1 MMPGFTPTRRR
12 VRFAGMVSRRRES
25 AAVGVCVGGD
35 FRWRGDLFGVDV
47 GDWGREDEER
57 ERVMRARARVVE
69 GVVVMVLS
77 TLGLLGLAV
86 VLRVLLL

>member
-1 MMPGFTPTRRR
+1 
-12 VRFAGMVSRRRES
+12 MVSRRRES
-25 AAVGVCVGGD
+25 AAVDLRVGGD
-35 FRWRGDLFGVDV
+35 IRWRGDFLGDDV

-57 ERVMRARARVVE
+57 ERVMRAWPRVVE

>member
-1 MMPGFTPTRRR
+1 
-12 VRFAGMVSRRRES
+12 MVSRRRES
-25 AAVGVCVGGD
+25 AAVGVCVGGG
-35 FRWRGDLFGVDV
+35 FRWWGDLFGDDV

-57 ERVMRARARVVE
+57 ERVMRTRARVVE
-69 GVVVMVLS
+69 GVVVMALS